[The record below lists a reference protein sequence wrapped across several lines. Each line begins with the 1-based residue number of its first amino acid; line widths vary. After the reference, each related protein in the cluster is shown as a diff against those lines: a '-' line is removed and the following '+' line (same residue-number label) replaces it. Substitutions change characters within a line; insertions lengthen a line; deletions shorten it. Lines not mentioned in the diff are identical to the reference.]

1 LKPKVWQELCNDT
14 DNIVRMIRVEDHGL
28 ARSTRK
34 QARTKQRVENKQEDE
49 LEAAKCK
56 PGRQPKPYKN
66 LKEMLKTTSPTKV
79 KIASPRR
86 TQKPTLESTRSP
98 SLKRLKPRMI
108 AKIAPGTSQPLQK
121 ARNSPNKT
129 KTFKQILSRWE
140 NLSTIKLTPAVRN
153 EAEIKMPYRQPITSG
168 VTKLIIEK
176 LEQPSK
182 I

>member
-1 LKPKVWQELCNDT
+1 
-14 DNIVRMIRVEDHGL
+14 M

-34 QARTKQRVENKQEDE
+34 QARTNQRVENKQEDE
-49 LEAAKCK
+49 LEAARCN

-66 LKEMLKTTSPTKV
+66 LQEMLKTTSPPTKV

-108 AKIAPGTSQPLQK
+108 AKIAPGTSPSLQK
-121 ARNSPNKT
+121 ARNSPSKP

-182 I
+182 IRLDAKVENCEES